1 MNGVIWKCALRRIV
15 LIASFVS
22 PVALAAEEATVTEE
36 QEPLPP
42 IVTEAIAYAVPATAY
57 RNSLMGKI
65 DEGSKALAKKL
76 YVQYS
81 HDVLK
86 EKFEGRNPDQLL
98 WTNYLKSVYVPLKD
112 FVFAEIDAL
121 AGMSASKIKDP
132 QTVKQR
138 IEKKLQNWSVKAFY
152 YYFNPPVAPSAD
164 SFLDKSA
171 EVSKECSEAV
181 AQLAANVP
189 GSQLS
194 DYYKQCYYPVS
205 DLSGATLTPL
215 VPTDALAAVLLS
227 QARLA
232 VKPEGIP
239 PRLAQAV
246 AWYAVLS
253 DEALS
258 HFEPVIEDK
267 SDFQN
272 IMMNLYRRG
281 YSPETLAK
289 IFRQNFVDFDL
300 AYQKIWTNYEKHLS
314 REWYKARN
322 VKNFDR

>member
-1 MNGVIWKCALRRIV
+1 MKGVFRNIV
-15 LIASFVS
+15 LIVSFVS
-22 PVALAAEEATVTEE
+22 PMALAEAESIAIEKK
-36 QEPLPP
+36 EPLPP
-42 IVTEAIAYAVPATAY
+42 IVTEAIAYAVPAMAY
-57 RNSLMGKI
+57 RNSPMGKI
-65 DEGSKALAKKL
+65 DESSKALAKKF

-81 HDVLK
+81 HEVLK

-132 QTVKQR
+132 LTVKQR
-138 IEKKLQNWSVKAFY
+138 IEKRLQSWSVKAFY
-152 YYFNPPVAPSAD
+152 HYFNPPVEHSAD
-164 SFLDKSA
+164 SFSDKSA
-171 EVSKECSEAV
+171 EITKQCSEAV
-181 AQLAANVP
+181 AQLAANVS

-194 DYYKQCYYPVS
+194 DYYRQCYHPVS

-215 VPTDALAAVLLS
+215 IPTDALAAVLLS

-267 SDFQN
+267 SDFQE